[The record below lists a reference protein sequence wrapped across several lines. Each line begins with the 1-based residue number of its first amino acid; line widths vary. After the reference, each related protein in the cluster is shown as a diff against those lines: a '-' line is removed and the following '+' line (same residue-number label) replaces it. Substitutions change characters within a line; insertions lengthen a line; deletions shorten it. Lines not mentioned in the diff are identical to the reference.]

1 MKVADAGGGYCK
13 VDNEALIFDHLLTN
27 HTINTLEMAKAADR
41 PFMIYAGFK
50 KPHAPWGSP
59 TRMYNLYEPLTEKV
73 RLPTHQ
79 FRPHRSPN
87 ISSIGD
93 FFLRMDNGTF
103 DDIYPWGPDQ
113 AGPDEVVLRNRQAC
127 APPSPHR
134 RDDVLPLKCSAPGP

>member
-1 MKVADAGGGYCK
+1 
-13 VDNEALIFDHLLTN
+13 
-27 HTINTLEMAKAADR
+27 
-41 PFMIYAGFK
+41 
-50 KPHAPWGSP
+50 
-59 TRMYNLYEPLTEKV
+59 MYNLYEPLTEKV

-127 APPSPHR
+127 APPTPHCR
-134 RDDVLPLKCSAPGP
+134 RDNVLPLKCAALGP